1 MIGVKITVKGAED
14 AIRATGKAVEKI
26 EEELAYRIVDEAR
39 TLIDSSI
46 PSGRLYRRGSFRRGQ
61 SRGLNTGVGRRARGA
76 GGSRI
81 HRASAPGQPPAED
94 SGRTYRDITVRRMAN
109 GRYRIRFGGVAGYLE
124 FGTRN
129 MKARPFIIPAI
140 EKAVEKVF
148 R

>member
-39 TLIDSSI
+39 MLIDSSI

-76 GGSRI
+76 GSRI

-94 SGRTYRDITVRRMAN
+94 SGRTYRAITVRRMAN

-129 MKARPFIIPAI
+129 MKARPFIVPAI